1 MKGRTVYVVDDD
13 EPVRDSL
20 AMLFRAAGL
29 KTECFESAAQ
39 FLQRSVFRR
48 PCCLVLDIRM
58 PALSGVQLQHV
69 LAERGA
75 RLPIIFLTGHG
86 DVPMAVAAMKKG
98 AFDFVEKPFDDSYL
112 LAQVL
117 NALEDP
123 AAVGRATPR
132 PSREKLEEL
141 SARERQV
148 LFCVL
153 DGKSSRVI
161 GEELYISIK
170 TVEFHRARIMQKLG
184 VRSTAELFR
193 LCLAP

>member
-1 MKGRTVYVVDDD
+1 MISPPNTISSRLLLMLAGSENENC
-13 EPVRDSL
+13 EP
-20 AMLFRAAGL
+20 
-29 KTECFESAAQ
+29 
-39 FLQRSVFRR
+39 RS
-48 PCCLVLDIRM
+48 
-58 PALSGVQLQHV
+58 G
-69 LAERGA
+69 
-75 RLPIIFLTGHG
+75 
-86 DVPMAVAAMKKG
+86 AAMKKG

-170 TVEFHRARIMQKLG
+170 TVEFHRARIMQKLV